1 MTECAKKTAIVKE
14 STNNSVLFLN
24 RKKHADGSL
33 LLPSINFFSKD
44 SQAALY
50 TWCSLMA
57 LPFSK
62 VHNSRLL
69 VAILYYYFLYLK
81 NRSWAQITAGLE

>member
-14 STNNSVLFLN
+14 SANNSVLFLN

-33 LLPSINFFSKD
+33 LLPIKFFSKD

-50 TWCSLMA
+50 MWCSLIA